1 MSSTEAT
8 PTPTTVTAP
17 RARQLALALGVL
29 LPLATAGYFGWR
41 ALQVPVTTAVDA
53 GAEQSALQL
62 DLGQPDALIQ
72 TRSLAQLPRDLLQV
86 PLLRELLTE
95 DFVFYYEHHADRLGL
110 TGSLRRIAYEH
121 DLQWRD
127 TLIRELLDAPAE
139 VALWRGGDGKLRH
152 SLLRIELGDLASLLP
167 SLAAAASD
175 DSQLSQVGE
184 LQGKRGAL
192 PLYRLRYN
200 HQRAVLFAIDDEHL
214 LLLSS
219 TGLLQSTAAED
230 SPIGRV
236 QAQQLQALLEDSHS
250 FSEHF
255 GLPAKFATHR
265 LTVSADYLTM
275 GYGRFVPSVA
285 GLRMDMD
292 DDGWR
297 SFVALNAV
305 ADSALQFQPLWQAM
319 PMGASACV
327 AVPLSAEHLQAL
339 TKRLSGGNTLPAS
352 LQTAFAG
359 PAALCWYPQ
368 SRLHTPLLVTQ
379 LAADPAAPLN
389 AERGGD
395 KQVDKDRF
403 DKDRIDKDLG
413 SAFDSMIGA
422 FEPNIDGGKLPVT
435 TIIDAEASR
444 WQRVVGSTWGLH
456 ATSELEPAQALSSEN
471 FFRVSLARHGST
483 LLFSLD
489 EQLVEQAVATLQKRF
504 PPLAEQLPD
513 ARVPLYLAPKSL
525 AQLLEDETL
534 QSLPAEVEAVFRN
547 AAEAHLLP
555 KLRAMGEQP
564 PYALSLPT
572 ELDADGNWTWLPM
585 QWTAL

>member
-8 PTPTTVTAP
+8 PSTPPVATT
-17 RARQLALALGVL
+17 RAHKLALTLGL
-29 LPLATAGYFGWR
+29 LVPLLTAGYFGWR
-41 ALQVPVTTAVDA
+41 ALQVPVSTAVDA

-72 TRSLAQLPRDLLQV
+72 TRSLSQLPRDLLQV
-86 PLLRELLTE
+86 PVLRDLLTE

-110 TGSLRRIAYEH
+110 AGSLRRIAYEH
-121 DLQWRD
+121 DLKWRD
-127 TLIRELLDAPAE
+127 ALIRELLDAPAE
-139 VALWRGGDGKLRH
+139 VALWRGSDGKLRH
-152 SLLRIELGDLASLLP
+152 SLLRIELGDLADWLP
-167 SLAAAASD
+167 SLAAAASND
-175 DSQLSQVGE
+175 TQLSQVGE
-184 LQGKRGAL
+184 LQGKRAAL
-192 PLYRLRYN
+192 PLYRLRYTS
-200 HQRAVLFAIDDEHL
+200 HRAVLFAIDEEQL
-214 LLLSS
+214 LLISS
-219 TGLLQSTAAED
+219 TGMLQSSAAED

-236 QAQQLQALLEDSHS
+236 QAQQLQAMLAGKQAI
-250 FSEHF
+250 SERF
-255 GLPAKFATHR
+255 GLPAKYATHR

-275 GYGRFVPSVA
+275 GYGRFVPQLA

-292 DDGWR
+292 AEGWR

-305 ADSALQFQPLWQAM
+305 ADSAMQFQPLWQAM

-327 AVPLSAEHLQAL
+327 AVPLSADHLQSLA
-339 TKRLSGGNTLPAS
+339 KRLSSGNALPAS

-379 LAADPAAPLN
+379 LAGKPTVPLD
-389 AERGGD
+389 GGRSD
-395 KQVDKDRF
+395 MDRF
-403 DKDRIDKDLG
+403 DKDLG
-413 SAFDSMIGA
+413 SAFGTLIGA
-422 FEPNIDGGKLPVT
+422 FEPNVQDGKLPVT
-435 TIIDAEASR
+435 TLIDAQSSR

-456 ATSELEPAQALSSEN
+456 PTSSLQPPQELSSDHY
-471 FFRVSLARHGST
+471 FRVSLARQGST

-489 EQLVEQAVATLQKRF
+489 EQLVEQALATLHKRF

-525 AQLLEDETL
+525 AQLLEQETL
-534 QSLPAEVEAVFRN
+534 RSLPAEVEAVFRN

-564 PYALSLPT
+564 PYALSLPA
-572 ELDADGNWTWLPM
+572 ELDADSNWTWLPM

>member
-8 PTPTTVTAP
+8 PSSPPVAT
-17 RARQLALALGVL
+17 RRGRKLALTLGLL

-53 GAEQSALQL
+53 GAEYSALQL
-62 DLGQPDALIQ
+62 DLGKPDALIQ
-72 TRSLAQLPRDLLQV
+72 TRSLSTLPRDLLQV
-86 PLLRELLTE
+86 PLLRDLLTE

-121 DLQWRD
+121 DLEWRD

-152 SLLRIELGDLASLLP
+152 SLIRIELGEMAGMLP
-167 SLAAAASD
+167 SLAAAASN

-184 LQGKRGAL
+184 LQGKRSAL

-200 HQRAVLFAIDDEHL
+200 SQRAVLFAIDDKQL
-214 LLLSS
+214 LLVGSA
-219 TGLLQSTAAED
+219 GMLQSTAAEN

-236 QAQQLQALLEDSHS
+236 QAGQLQAMLAGKQAI
-250 FSEHF
+250 SERF
-255 GLPAKFATHR
+255 GLPEKFATHR

-275 GYGRFVPSVA
+275 GYGHFVPQLA
-285 GLRMDMD
+285 GLRLDMD
-292 DDGWR
+292 DHGWR

-305 ADSALQFQPLWQAM
+305 PDSAMQFQPLWLAM

-327 AVPLSAEHLQAL
+327 AVPVSAKHLQSL
-339 TKRLSGGNTLPAS
+339 TKRLGGGNTLPAG

-379 LAADPAAPLN
+379 LADDPAAPSRADRN
-389 AERGGD
+389 DR
-395 KQVDKDRF
+395 DRF
-403 DKDRIDKDLG
+403 DKDLG
-413 SAFDSMIGA
+413 SAFDAMIGA
-422 FEPNIDGGKLPVT
+422 FEPNVDDGRLPVT
-435 TIIDAEASR
+435 TTIDAEASR

-456 ATSELEPAQALSSEN
+456 ATSDLQPAVALSSDRY
-471 FFRVSLARHGST
+471 FRVSLARQGKT

-489 EQLVEQAVATLQKRF
+489 EQLVEQALSTLQKRF

-513 ARVPLYLAPKSL
+513 TRVPLYLAPKSL
-525 AQLLEDETL
+525 AQLLEQETL
-534 QSLPAEVEAVFRN
+534 RSLPADVEAVFRN

-564 PYALSLPT
+564 PYAVSLPA
-572 ELDADGNWTWLPM
+572 EPDADSNWTWLPL

>member
-1 MSSTEAT
+1 MSSSEAT
-8 PTPTTVTAP
+8 PNTPTVITH
-17 RARQLALALGVL
+17 RGRKLALSLGL
-29 LPLATAGYFGWR
+29 LVSLATAGYFGWR

-53 GAEQSALQL
+53 GAQHSALQL
-62 DLGQPDALIQ
+62 DLGKPDALIQ
-72 TRSLAQLPRDLLQV
+72 TRSLAQLPRDLLHV

-110 TGSLRRIAYEH
+110 SGSLRRIAYEH
-121 DLQWRD
+121 DLEWRD

-139 VALWRGGDGKLRH
+139 VALWRGSDGKLRH
-152 SLLRIELGDLASLLP
+152 SLLRIELGDAASLLP

-184 LQGKRGAL
+184 LQGKRAAL

-200 HQRAVLFAIDDEHL
+200 YQRAVLFAIDDKQL

-219 TGLLQSTAAED
+219 TGMLQSTAAED

-236 QAQQLQALLEDSHS
+236 QAQQLQALLAGKQVI
-250 FSEHF
+250 SEQF
-255 GLPAKFATHR
+255 GLPTKFATHR

-297 SFVALNAV
+297 SFVALNAI
-305 ADSALQFQPLWQAM
+305 ADSALQFQPLWLAM

-352 LQTAFAG
+352 LQNAFAG

-379 LAADPAAPLN
+379 LASDPAAPSN
-389 AERGGD
+389 ADRGGD
-395 KQVDKDRF
+395 AQV
-403 DKDRIDKDLG
+403 DKDLG

-471 FFRVSLARHGST
+471 FFRVSLARHGDT

-489 EQLVEQAVATLQKRF
+489 EQLVEQAVATLQERF

-525 AQLLEDETL
+525 EQLLEDETL

-564 PYALSLPT
+564 PFALSLPT
-572 ELDADGNWTWLPM
+572 ELDADANWTWLPM